1 MVVWGAAALEY
12 QVKGSM
18 FMEVVMTDYEMITF
32 EKQAGV
38 AKIKLNRPEVMNAL
52 NKEMFI
58 ELGRA
63 LDEADR
69 DDDVRVVVLG
79 GKGRSFCA
87 GEDLKLAGAEHN
99 TALPSGSFT
108 AWETA
113 RSVEKIENMDKPVI
127 AAVHGY
133 CLAGGFEILLACDL
147 VVAAEDAVIADQHIN
162 IRAIGPGEARI
173 GLPVWWG

>member
-1 MVVWGAAALEY
+1 
-12 QVKGSM
+12 M

-99 TALPSGSFT
+99 TARAQREFYRLGNS
-108 AWETA
+108 
-113 RSVEKIENMDKPVI
+113 SVLEKIENMDKPVI

-133 CLAGGFEILLACDL
+133 CLAGGFGSFLPATWLLPPRTLSSPISTSTSAPS
-147 VVAAEDAVIADQHIN
+147 
-162 IRAIGPGEARI
+162 GPGEARI
-173 GLPVWWG
+173 GLPFWWG